1 MVIDINV
8 EAKYIDIWLGHGEAP
23 PDIKVYRETYPG
35 YSIAV
40 FHSGSGDVKALTA
53 ALLKANL

>member
-8 EAKYIDIWLGHGEAP
+8 EAKYIDIWLSHGETP
-23 PDIKVYRETYPG
+23 PDIKAYRENYPG